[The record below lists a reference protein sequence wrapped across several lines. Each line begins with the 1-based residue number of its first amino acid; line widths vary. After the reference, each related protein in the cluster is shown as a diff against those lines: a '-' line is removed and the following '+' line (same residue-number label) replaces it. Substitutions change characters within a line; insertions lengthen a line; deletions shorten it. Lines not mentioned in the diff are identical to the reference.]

1 MNTRSL
7 IFFSFLAI
15 LVFPQYA
22 FSVDLPSPSSNGI
35 GSGST
40 NNATSNPPS
49 TVSTSSNSSLTSGTP
64 PANNTSQKTN
74 NTSTISSN
82 STSSI
87 TNKTSSVTVTPN
99 PASANQGSQ
108 VTFSARVTDTSSSP
122 TTPTGTVSWSDGNAG
137 GTFNQVSCALSSGIC
152 TTVYLPPPGVAS
164 SITITARYQ
173 GDSIH
178 LSASTTSTLTAIIQ
192 HSTSLAMA
200 PNPAIVDQGLQ
211 VTFSV
216 KVMDT
221 SSSPTVPTGTISWT
235 DGNTGGTF
243 SQSSCALSSGNCT
256 VSYTPDPHHTASIT
270 IAANYG
276 GDDTH
281 LMGAI
286 TRTLTI
292 NIFHNTTTTV
302 TPNVAGVNQG
312 SQVTFTAK
320 IADTSKSPS
329 VPTGTVSWNDNVGGT
344 FSSASCIISAGSC
357 AVSYTPPPGYAGTI
371 TIGAGYAGDATHSA
385 SDGKTTI
392 TANTPHGTSLVISP
406 NPATV
411 IQGSQV
417 TFTAKIVDISST
429 STTLHCVS
437 PSGWCDSILDTS
449 RSPNP
454 TGTVSWSDGNAG
466 GTFSPASCNL
476 SLSACTVL
484 YTPSTSS
491 SKSITVNATYG
502 GDISHSGSSSTSQL
516 SINILP
522 DSLSF
527 NADQSYY
534 ASGDVVTL
542 SMNLPGQALQNI
554 AIGVSDPNGD
564 NIISRTVTTDENGTG
579 SLQFKIPDSYQ
590 IGVYQ
595 EVATAVV
602 DGKHYTNSTNFTIIK
617 THGISIDSVQI
628 TNQQGDS
635 ASMLKRSQNGFV
647 KVSISSDEKM
657 PALLTLNLF
666 DSNQNSLGTA
676 SIKSIINPGKSEVTL
691 SFFIPA
697 DAQVGLANVF
707 TDAYSDWPGNG
718 GTALT
723 GESCLAAD
731 LQDPS
736 TLPVSYVPNPPH
748 VCAANE
754 TGTFP
759 GTTNEYAVK
768 MTNDQALVTLGV
780 VISND
785 SMTFMSPAQAH
796 LLALAYAK
804 GGATNAKKSVELVSF
819 NLDNM
824 STSSPGIKSGNVTK
838 IGPTQFTTLAGP
850 DILNNPMA
858 VKILQEIEAS
868 KRQVANILGNETA
881 AKLNQ
886 QLIEQQRQA
895 AASKLKDDL
904 ISFEKMNANNTS
916 NAAYARF
923 LTTVSDNRT
932 KAVFQSEFDFMKQ
945 RVNAANTAMQT
956 VLSNGGSWEQAIQ
969 TFYRY
974 AKINHVQ
981 VVNLNNQLNV
991 AYGLADSRIQS
1002 CFDRNGNL
1010 GVING
1015 VNPCIA
1021 NIENNSTGPSGIS
1034 IVSVQPTDKQG
1045 NPVSLLKKGHTGYIK
1060 VVLDSNASPQ
1070 SLVTINI
1077 FDSNIS
1083 GLGTVSAQYTL
1094 NPGQSEVVLPYYVPV
1109 QAEPGLAS
1117 IYANVF
1123 TDWAAKGGTSQS
1135 NEASYFVGLS

>member
-320 IADTSKSPS
+320 I
-329 VPTGTVSWNDNVGGT
+329 
-344 FSSASCIISAGSC
+344 
-357 AVSYTPPPGYAGTI
+357 
-371 TIGAGYAGDATHSA
+371 
-385 SDGKTTI
+385 
-392 TANTPHGTSLVISP
+392 
-406 NPATV
+406 
-411 IQGSQV
+411 
-417 TFTAKIVDISST
+417 VDISST

-635 ASMLKRSQNGFV
+635 ALMLKRSQNGFV

-723 GESCLAAD
+723 GESCLATD

-736 TLPVSYVPNPPH
+736 TLPVSYVPNPPR

-754 TGTFP
+754 TGTSP
-759 GTTNEYAVK
+759 GITNEYAVK

-796 LLALAYAK
+796 LLALTYAK
-804 GGATNAKKSVELVSF
+804 GGATNAKKSVELVSI

-838 IGPTQFTTLAGP
+838 MGPTQFTTLAGP

-916 NAAYARF
+916 NAAYATF

-1010 GVING
+1010 AVING